1 MLPKPMHKSFRRLRQ
16 LDGTRRAYLLRAA
29 AYLFQSRVVFAFVPT
44 QTIFDEMVERRG
56 TSYWSMWR
64 ARRTIN
70 PELVAWSIHA
80 AARYVPW
87 RSDCLI
93 QAMAAAKWL
102 RIHGYEPSFELGVWQ
117 ADQGNLRAHAWLSL
131 DGRILVGGEGND
143 IGSLVSFAGQ
153 PIMNRDS
160 SRH

>member
-1 MLPKPMHKSFRRLRQ
+1 MSTKPVHKSFRRLRQ
-16 LDGTRRAYLLRAA
+16 VGGTRRAYLLRAA

-44 QTIFDEMVERRG
+44 QKIFDEMVERRG
-56 TSYWSMWR
+56 ISCRSMWR
-64 ARRTIN
+64 ARRTVN
-70 PELVAWSIHA
+70 PELVAWSIYA
-80 AARYVPW
+80 AARHVPW

-102 RIHGYEPSFELGVWQ
+102 RSYGHEPSFELGVWQ

-131 DGRILVGGEGND
+131 DGRILVGGEGID
-143 IGSLVSFAGQ
+143 IGSLGSFAGQ
-153 PIMNRDS
+153 PIMNRGS